1 MPKCR
6 DNGGGTVFAFPKGS
20 TALTAASRWSV
31 WQLSRPAF
39 AARADS
45 GLVKTE
51 PGCLG
56 EGGDSGLLKTELLEP
71 LLGGAACCENGRN

>member
-6 DNGGGTVFAFPKGS
+6 DNGGATVFAFPEGS
-20 TALTAASRWSV
+20 TALTPQEWSE
-31 WQLSRPAF
+31 WRLSRPPF

-56 EGGDSGLLKTELLEP
+56 EGGDSGLVKTEPLPEP
-71 LLGGAACCENGRN
+71 LLEGVACGENGRN